1 MNPSRR
7 SLFTALAS
15 VVPAGDDPI
24 YAAIE
29 RHRAAWK
36 DCLLGVRQ
44 SPEPRYQKRYLLSA
58 SHPFLPA
65 HQGDTYAGAF
75 VNCGMARPINADGC
89 GLPPAGRG

>member
-15 VVPAGDDPI
+15 VAPAVDDPI

-44 SPEPRYQKRYLLSA
+44 SPEPRYQNAIFYRPLI
-58 SHPFLPA
+58 PFCLPIRMIPT
-65 HQGDTYAGAF
+65 HEPL